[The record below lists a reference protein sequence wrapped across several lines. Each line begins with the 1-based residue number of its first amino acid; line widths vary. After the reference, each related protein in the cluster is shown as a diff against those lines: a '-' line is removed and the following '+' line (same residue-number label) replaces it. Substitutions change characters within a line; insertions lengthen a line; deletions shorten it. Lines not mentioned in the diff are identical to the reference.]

1 MNCFK
6 FLALDGALQ
15 FLEYYMEK
23 GGFLNSIN
31 TDGNSP
37 LLVLLKNHSR
47 INDERQKK
55 EVQIANIAAYFMKNT
70 TSQILDKH
78 GNSPLHVAVEAGM
91 VKTVEA
97 LLASGAIASK
107 QNQQGRTAL
116 HLCLEKR
123 KFFLKLY
130 LQKNVYNLIIVY
142 IYLYR
147 LKKTYILFPLLLST
161 AATQRRT

>member
-55 EVQIANIAAYFMKNT
+55 ESQIANIAAYFMKNT

-97 LLASGAIASK
+97 LLASGASASK

-123 KFFLKLY
+123 KFFLKL
-130 LQKNVYNLIIVY
+130 
-142 IYLYR
+142 
-147 LKKTYILFPLLLST
+147 
-161 AATQRRT
+161 

>member
-55 EVQIANIAAYFMKNT
+55 EVQIANIAAYFMK
-70 TSQILDKH
+70 I
-78 GNSPLHVAVEAGM
+78 PLLRFWINMETHHCMWLWKLVW
-91 VKTVEA
+91 
-97 LLASGAIASK
+97 SK
-107 QNQQGRTAL
+107 Q
-116 HLCLEKR
+116 
-123 KFFLKLY
+123 
-130 LQKNVYNLIIVY
+130 
-142 IYLYR
+142 
-147 LKKTYILFPLLLST
+147 
-161 AATQRRT
+161 